1 MIQIEWKD
9 YSTIQRALG
18 LLEGMASGI
27 DNTLVT
33 ECVLN
38 AVEMIDGALRKKDED
53 DNRDDA

>member
-18 LLEGMASGI
+18 LLEGMASGT

-38 AVEMIDGALRKKDED
+38 AVEMIDGALREKADHAAD
-53 DNRDDA
+53 